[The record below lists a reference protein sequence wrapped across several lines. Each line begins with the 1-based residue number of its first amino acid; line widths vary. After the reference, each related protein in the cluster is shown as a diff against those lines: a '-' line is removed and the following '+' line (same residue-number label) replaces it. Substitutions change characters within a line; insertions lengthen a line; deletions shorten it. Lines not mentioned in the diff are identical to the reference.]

1 MAVSYNSNYDLT
13 IPFSDASYQIN
24 VQTGTPESFT
34 VPGVATDKYSA
45 KFAYGPTS
53 NVFVRLN
60 AAPTVPTGGTVGTE
74 RFSELNPGQD
84 RSQRYVNGG
93 DVLHFSTPD
102 TNAYASVSLRLLQR

>member
-13 IPFSDASYQIN
+13 IPFSDSSYQIN

-34 VPGVATDKYSA
+34 VPGSATDKYSA

-60 AAPTVPTGGTVGTE
+60 AAPTVPAGGAVGTE
-74 RFSELNPGQD
+74 SASELNPGQD

-102 TNAYASVSLRLLQR
+102 ANAYASVSLRLLQR

>member
-13 IPFSDASYQIN
+13 VPFSDLSIQVH

-34 VPGVATDKYSA
+34 VPGTATTRYSA
-45 KFAYGPTS
+45 RFAYGPTS

-60 AAPTVPTGGTVGTE
+60 TAAGVPSGGTVATE
-74 RFSELNPGQD
+74 PYNELNPGHD

-93 DVLHFSTPD
+93 DVLHFATPD
-102 TNAYASVSLRLLQR
+102 SNAYASVSFRQLP